1 MSFKALSFSAIL
13 QFQRKFGYY
22 LESMD
27 PDANRAPDGS
37 LANARIERGPCTIAT
52 SCEAGI
58 RLAKPTFD
66 SSSSSESLKSS

>member
-1 MSFKALSFSAIL
+1 MNLVSTVHLETIH
-13 QFQRKFGYY
+13 

-27 PDANRAPDGS
+27 PDAKRAPDGS
-37 LANARIERGPCTIAT
+37 LANAKTDRVPCTIAT

-58 RLAKPTFD
+58 RFAKPAFD